1 VDVEGLRCGCWVCGR
16 VLGAVLGKAALWIVL
31 CCVTYLEVSCTS
43 QHGQYDG
50 EGVFRVDEGDV
61 EDWACVY

>member
-1 VDVEGLRCGCWVCGR
+1 VVAGSADGFCRLCWE
-16 VLGAVLGKAALWIVL
+16 KAAALLDCV
-31 CCVTYLEVSCTS
+31 CVTYLEVSCTS

-61 EDWACVY
+61 KDWACVY

>member
-1 VDVEGLRCGCWVCGR
+1 
-16 VLGAVLGKAALWIVL
+16 VLEKAAALLDCV
-31 CCVTYLEVSCTS
+31 CVTYLEVSCTS